1 MLSVDRFT
9 SQLDDITSWLNET
22 ENILNDRISAA
33 DRDQMWKLLD
43 IVKVHH
49 FIQFFFKRR
58 KSFGYVCR
66 ADIKSQT
73 NSFSANARKL
83 IKLRK
88 SA

>member
-33 DRDQMWKLLD
+33 DREQMWKLLD
-43 IVKVHH
+43 VVKVHH

-58 KSFGYVCR
+58 KIFGYICR
-66 ADIKSQT
+66 AD
-73 NSFSANARKL
+73 L
-83 IKLRK
+83 
-88 SA
+88 